1 MCLKESAQLVISGRG
16 GGATEQTERVS
27 EESRWTD
34 ERDGATKK
42 EGRGRGRKGRMCLR
56 IPSRVTVNTLSSMR
70 NTHTKHTDVH
80 AAGGYKEDRG

>member
-34 ERDGATKK
+34 ERDGATKRK
-42 EGRGRGRKGRMCLR
+42 EGENVSENTEQTDGEHTEQHAQHTHKTHGRAC
-56 IPSRVTVNTLSSMR
+56 SRWIQGKQRVS
-70 NTHTKHTDVH
+70 
-80 AAGGYKEDRG
+80 